1 MDTLQDLNRK
11 IKSAKDLLTVVR
23 TMKSLAAS
31 NIHQYEKAVN
41 SLQYYYR
48 AVELGFLAMLLNH
61 TFSID
66 EPESKSMVA
75 FIFGSD
81 QGLVGQFND
90 RIIDFARRV
99 LAGRDHRKQDI
110 SFWVAGAKTA
120 DIVEE
125 SFGGYE
131 ELFLLPSSVDTITTN
146 VQEAVLKFEARRGE
160 YGETGLTLFYNMPVD
175 GSLYKQEMRPLL
187 SPDKAWL
194 SNLEIGRWPG
204 RSLPFYRTAWSE
216 IFPALI
222 GEYLFVSL
230 FHGYAASMS
239 AENAARLS
247 SMHRAEK
254 NTREMIEDLIF
265 RHNSLRQEKIDEE
278 LLEVVSGFEALR
290 PEEQW

>member
-1 MDTLQDLNRK
+1 
-11 IKSAKDLLTVVR
+11 
-23 TMKSLAAS
+23 
-31 NIHQYEKAVN
+31 
-41 SLQYYYR
+41 
-48 AVELGFLAMLLNH
+48 
-61 TFSID
+61 
-66 EPESKSMVA
+66 MVA

-90 RIIDFARRV
+90 RIINFARRA
-99 LAGRDHRKQDI
+99 LAGRDHLNHDI
-110 SFWVAGAKTA
+110 VFWVAGAKTA
-120 DIVEE
+120 DLVEE

-131 ELFLLPSSVDTITTN
+131 ELFSLPSSVDTITTN
-146 VQEAVLKFEARRGE
+146 VQEAVLKLEVRRME
-160 YGETGLTLFYNMPVD
+160 YGETGLTLFYNAPIA
-175 GSLYKQEMRPLL
+175 GSSYKQEVRPLL
-187 SPDKAWL
+187 PPDEAWL
-194 SNLEIGRWPG
+194 NNLGTGRWPG
-204 RSLPFYRTAWSE
+204 HSLPFYRTVWPE

-254 NTREMIEDLIF
+254 NTREMIEDLTF

-290 PEEQW
+290 SEEQ